1 MISTMSL
8 KHAIL
13 TLLETEEG
21 SGYDL
26 LKRFKA
32 RLGFFWNA
40 SHQQIYSQLKT
51 LHKDGL
57 IDCTLEPQQ
66 GKPDRKVYHMT
77 QMGHEALLKWLE
89 NPVKVDKVND
99 ALLVK
104 MYAGHLLDKPTML
117 HELHA
122 HRVIHERML
131 DTFLALEQE
140 FLALN
145 NTKKKPFELPYLTL
159 RRGILGEQAWLEWAK
174 EVESFLTK

>member
-1 MISTMSL
+1 MSL

-51 LHKDGL
+51 LHSDGL
-57 IDCTLEPQQ
+57 IDCTLEPQK
-66 GKPDRKVYHMT
+66 GKPDRKVYQMT
-77 QMGHEALLKWLE
+77 QAGHDALIEWLE

-99 ALLVK
+99 AFLVK
-104 MYAGHLLDKPTML
+104 LYAGHLLDKPKL
-117 HELHA
+117 KAELAEHKE
-122 HRVIHERML
+122 IHQRML
-131 DTFLALEQE
+131 GTFLTLEQQY
-140 FLALN
+140 LALSE
-145 NTKKKPFELPYLTL
+145 TKKRPFELPYLTL

-174 EVESFLTK
+174 EVEAFLN